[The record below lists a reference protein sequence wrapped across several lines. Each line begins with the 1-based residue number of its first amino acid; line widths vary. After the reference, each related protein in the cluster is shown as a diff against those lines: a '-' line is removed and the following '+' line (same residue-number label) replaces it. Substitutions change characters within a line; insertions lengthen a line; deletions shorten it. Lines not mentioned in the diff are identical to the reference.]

1 MRLQLWFC
9 LCFVVWFGQFILLGI
24 LLELLLLLFKLLPAF
39 LFLAFQMLLLSLN
52 FFCLGLGHRFD
63 FWNLLIVSLYKDLL

>member
-24 LLELLLLLFKLLPAF
+24 FLELLLLLFKLRPVP
-39 LFLAFQMLLLSLN
+39 LFLAFQLLLLSLN
-52 FFCLGLGHRFD
+52 LLCLGLGHRFD